1 MSGEIITMIISA
13 LVAAIATPVGA
24 WVGSRL
30 MRAKYQAEV
39 DQLRAEMKDK
49 LAEVKS
55 HELENV
61 RKASDILME
70 SIVPPLQT
78 EINNLRNDVKRLNTV
93 LELIWGCPHIERC
106 PVKRGLLLPPKNS
119 KRDPKRGDRAFADRG
134 PDREPDRERTRG
146 DPDEPDGTGRADG
159 NGD

>member
-1 MSGEIITMIISA
+1 MSGEIITIIVSA
-13 LVAAIATPVGA
+13 LVAAIATPIGA
-24 WVGSRL
+24 WAGSRL

-78 EINNLRNDVKRLNTV
+78 EINNLRNDVRRLNTV

-106 PVKRGLLLPPKNS
+106 PVKRGLLLPPAYGQQTN
-119 KRDPKRGDRAFADRG
+119 KRDDRAVAEGEARG
-134 PDREPDRERTRG
+134 AHPEERARG
-146 DPDEPDGTGRADG
+146 DPDEPDGAAGGGCDG
-159 NGD
+159 D

>member
-1 MSGEIITMIISA
+1 MSGEIITIIVSA

-39 DQLRAEMKDK
+39 DQLRADMKDK

-70 SIVPPLQT
+70 SIVPPLQA
-78 EINNLRNDVKRLNTV
+78 EISNLRNEVNGLKTV
-93 LELIWGCPHIERC
+93 LELIWGCPHIDRC
-106 PVKRGLLLPPKNS
+106 PVKRGLLLPPKKH
-119 KRDPKRGDRAFADRG
+119 KREPERSDRAVADRE
-134 PDREPDRERTRG
+134 PDREPERERTRG
-146 DPDEPDGTGRADG
+146 DPDEPDGAAGGDG

>member
-1 MSGEIITMIISA
+1 MSGEIITIIVSA
-13 LVAAIATPVGA
+13 LVAAVATPVGA

-70 SIVPPLQT
+70 SIVPPLKA
-78 EINNLRNDVKRLNTV
+78 EIINLRNDVQRLNKA
-93 LELIWGCPHIERC
+93 LERIWGCPHVDRC
-106 PVKRGLLLPPKNS
+106 PVKYELLLQPQGCGAKP
-119 KRDPKRGDRAFADRG
+119 DRG
-134 PDREPDRERTRG
+134 GADGDSHGVVREPERGKARD
-146 DPDEPDGTGRADG
+146 DPDGADG
-159 NGD
+159 GRDGDGY

>member
-1 MSGEIITMIISA
+1 MSGEIITIIVSA

-70 SIVPPLQT
+70 SIVPPLQA
-78 EINNLRNDVKRLNTV
+78 EINNLRNDVQRLNKA
-93 LELIWGCPHIERC
+93 LERIWGCPHVDRC
-106 PVKRGLLLPPKNS
+106 PVKFELLLHPK
-119 KRDPKRGDRAFADRG
+119 GDG
-134 PDREPDRERTRG
+134 SEPDRGDGTDSGHSTDRRPDRGTARG
-146 DPDEPDGTGRADG
+146 DPGNTDGGCDG
-159 NGD
+159 DGD

>member
-1 MSGEIITMIISA
+1 MSGEIITIIVSA
-13 LVAAIATPVGA
+13 LVAAVATPVGA

-70 SIVPPLQT
+70 SIVPPLKA
-78 EINNLRNDVKRLNTV
+78 EIDNLRNDVQRLNTA
-93 LELIWGCPHIERC
+93 LERIWGCPHVDRC
-106 PVKRGLLLPPKNS
+106 PVKYELLLAPQ
-119 KRDPKRGDRAFADRG
+119 G
-134 PDREPDRERTRG
+134 RERKQDGSGGAAGDDGPARKPARTAARG
-146 DPDEPDGTGRADG
+146 DPDDGDGEPGGDSDGG
-159 NGD
+159 

>member
-1 MSGEIITMIISA
+1 MSGEIITIIVSA

-39 DQLRAEMKDK
+39 DKLRAEMKDK

-70 SIVPPLQT
+70 SIVPPLQA

-106 PVKRGLLLPPKNS
+106 PVKRGLLLPPKNG
-119 KRDPKRGDRAFADRG
+119 KRNPERSDRTVADRDQNRN
-134 PDREPDRERTRG
+134 PERERVRG
-146 DPDEPDGTGRADG
+146 DPDEPDGAAGSDG
-159 NGD
+159 DGD

>member
-1 MSGEIITMIISA
+1 MSGEIITIIVSA

-70 SIVPPLQT
+70 SIVPPLQA
-78 EINNLRNDVKRLNTV
+78 EITNLRNDVKRLNTV
-93 LELIWGCPHIERC
+93 LELIWGCPHIGNC
-106 PVKRGLLLPPKNS
+106 PVKHGLLLPPKGG
-119 KRDPKRGDRAFADRG
+119 KGKPERGDRGGAERIHHG
-134 PDREPDRERTRG
+134 EPERERIRG
-146 DPDEPDGTGRADG
+146 DPYEPDGAAGGNG

>member
-1 MSGEIITMIISA
+1 MSGEIITIIVSA

-70 SIVPPLQT
+70 SIVPPLKA
-78 EINNLRNDVKRLNTV
+78 EIINLRNNVQRLNKA
-93 LELIWGCPHIERC
+93 LERIWGCPHVDRC
-106 PVKRGLLLPPKNS
+106 PVKYELLLQPK
-119 KRDPKRGDRAFADRG
+119 GGGA
-134 PDREPDRERTRG
+134 
-146 DPDEPDGTGRADG
+146 EPDGSDGGTDSDRAHRKPERGKARDDPDGEDGGCNG

>member
-1 MSGEIITMIISA
+1 MSGEIITIIVSA
-13 LVAAIATPVGA
+13 LVAAVATPVGA

-70 SIVPPLQT
+70 SIVPPLQA
-78 EINNLRNDVKRLNTV
+78 EINNLRNDVQRLNTV
-93 LELIWGCPHIERC
+93 LELIWGCPHIDHC
-106 PVKRGLLLPPKNS
+106 PVKRGLLLPPKGS
-119 KRDPKRGDRAFADRG
+119 KRDKERGDRAVG
-134 PDREPDRERTRG
+134 DREERGSQPDKRTRG
-146 DPDEPDGTGRADG
+146 DPDGAARAAGVDVDGD
-159 NGD
+159 

>member
-1 MSGEIITMIISA
+1 MSGEIITIIVSA
-13 LVAAIATPVGA
+13 LVAAVATPVGA

-70 SIVPPLQT
+70 SIVPPLQA
-78 EINNLRNDVKRLNTV
+78 EINNLRNDVQRLNTV
-93 LELIWGCPHIERC
+93 LELIWGCPHIDHC
-106 PVKRGLLLPPKNS
+106 PVKRGLLLPPKGG
-119 KRDPKRGDRAFADRG
+119 KRVKERDDRAVGDREERG
-134 PDREPDRERTRG
+134 AQPDKRTRG
-146 DPDEPDGTGRADG
+146 DPDGAARAAGADVDGD
-159 NGD
+159 

>member
-1 MSGEIITMIISA
+1 MSGEIITIIVSA

-39 DQLRAEMKDK
+39 DQLRADMKDK

-70 SIVPPLQT
+70 SIVPPLKA
-78 EINNLRNDVKRLNTV
+78 EITNLRNDVQRLNSA
-93 LELIWGCPHIERC
+93 LERIWGCPH
-106 PVKRGLLLPPKNS
+106 V
-119 KRDPKRGDRAFADRG
+119 DR
-134 PDREPDRERTRG
+134 
-146 DPDEPDGTGRADG
+146 
-159 NGD
+159 

>member
-1 MSGEIITMIISA
+1 MSGEIITIIVSA

-70 SIVPPLQT
+70 SIVPPLKA
-78 EINNLRNDVKRLNTV
+78 EIINLRNDVQRLNKA
-93 LELIWGCPHIERC
+93 LERIWGCPHVDRC
-106 PVKRGLLLPPKNS
+106 PVKYELLLQPKGS
-119 KRDPKRGDRAFADRG
+119 GA
-134 PDREPDRERTRG
+134 
-146 DPDEPDGTGRADG
+146 EPDGSDGGTDSDRAR
-159 NGD
+159 

>member
-1 MSGEIITMIISA
+1 MSGEIITIIVSA

-70 SIVPPLQT
+70 SIVPPLKA
-78 EINNLRNDVKRLNTV
+78 EIINLRNDVQRLNKA
-93 LELIWGCPHIERC
+93 LERIWGCPHVDRC
-106 PVKRGLLLPPKNS
+106 PVKYELLLQPKGS
-119 KRDPKRGDRAFADRG
+119 GA
-134 PDREPDRERTRG
+134 
-146 DPDEPDGTGRADG
+146 EPDGGDGGTYSDRAHRKPERGKARDDPDGADGGCNG

>member
-1 MSGEIITMIISA
+1 MSGEIITIIVSA
-13 LVAAIATPVGA
+13 LVAAVSTPVGA

-39 DQLRAEMKDK
+39 EKLRAEMKDK

-70 SIVPPLQT
+70 SIVPPLQA
-78 EINNLRNDVKRLNTV
+78 EITNLRNDVQRLNTA
-93 LELIWGCPHIERC
+93 LERIWGCRHIDRC
-106 PVKRGLLLPPKNS
+106 PVKYELLLHPK
-119 KRDPKRGDRAFADRG
+119 GVGA
-134 PDREPDRERTRG
+134 EPDRGDGGTDSDGAHRKPARG
-146 DPDEPDGTGRADG
+146 KARDDPDGNNGGSDGDG
-159 NGD
+159 D